1 MIKLKD
7 GFSGERA
14 LVLPQVIIKMMEDDP
29 LASMLHITDIGYY
42 PKAQHHFR
50 ERKKPINQY
59 VFIYCIDGQGWYQ
72 VNGHAH
78 KVISNQYFILPA
90 GCPHAYGSDDSAPW
104 TIYWIHFKGALTEQ
118 FIPKSHAP
126 KNILPG
132 DYSRLQ
138 DRLDLFE
145 EIYNSFSMGYTLENM
160 IYSSMC
166 LYQFLASFLYLDQ
179 YRSINLPTHKEYLLL
194 SARAVHY
201 MQENIHQ
208 NLSLE
213 QIASYFKY
221 STSHFCTLFQKETGV
236 SPINYFIRLKMQKAC
251 QYLEMT
257 NRKINEVA
265 ALLGFEEPA
274 YFTKMFTKMI
284 GITPSQY
291 RKRESAVHR
300 GEIK

>member
-1 MIKLKD
+1 MIKIKE
-7 GFSGERA
+7 GFKGERFA
-14 LVLPQVIIKMMEDDP
+14 SLPDDILQEYSHNPLIRNLYIRKIGFFPHVKYHYVQKEKGCDYGMLIYCTGGKGWYKIEEKTYEIKE
-29 LASMLHITDIGYY
+29 
-42 PKAQHHFR
+42 
-50 ERKKPINQY
+50 NQY
-59 VFIYCIDGQGWYQ
+59 IIIPPNVPYSFG
-72 VNGHAH
+72 A
-78 KVISNQYFILPA
+78 
-90 GCPHAYGSDDSAPW
+90 DDSDPW

-213 QIASYFKY
+213 QIASYIKY

-291 RKRESAVHR
+291 RKRESAVHQ